1 MQVKE
6 LIHHLTAQDGE
17 LPVIVR
23 CRWPRQDNG
32 EAPPDDEFD
41 PYLVVGDMDPDTAD
55 DVVVIECKQP
65 DDESS

>member
-1 MQVKE
+1 MTVKE
-6 LIHHLTAQDGE
+6 LIRSLTAQDGD

-23 CRWPRQDNG
+23 CRWPGQDAG

-55 DVVVIECKQP
+55 DVVVIECKQT
-65 DDESS
+65 DS